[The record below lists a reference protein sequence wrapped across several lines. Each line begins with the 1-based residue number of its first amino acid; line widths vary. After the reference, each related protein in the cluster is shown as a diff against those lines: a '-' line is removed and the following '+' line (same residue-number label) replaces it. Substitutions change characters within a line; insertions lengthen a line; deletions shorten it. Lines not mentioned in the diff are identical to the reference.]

1 MKAPRHGMLTD
12 ELVLVAN
19 MGRVRYLTDRE
30 LKRVLRA
37 VPEKSATA
45 RRVRR
50 EQRRRDQL
58 KSR

>member
-1 MKAPRHGMLTD
+1 MASPFTD
-12 ELVLVAN
+12 ELVFIAN

-30 LKRVLRA
+30 LKRVLKA

-50 EQRRRDQL
+50 EQHRRDRL